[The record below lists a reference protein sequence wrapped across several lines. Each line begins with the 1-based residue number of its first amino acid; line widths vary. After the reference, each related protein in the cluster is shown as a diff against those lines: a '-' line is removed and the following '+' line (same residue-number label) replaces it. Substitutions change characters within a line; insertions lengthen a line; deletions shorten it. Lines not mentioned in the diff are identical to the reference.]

1 MFTFGTIL
9 KQLREEKG
17 ITQQQL
23 SELLHV
29 GRPTVAGYETKGKEP
44 DFDKIVWLAEYF
56 DVTVDYLLGKTK
68 ERKQAK
74 KSTPNSDELEI
85 LKRKFVKYGIIKEDE
100 DLTSE
105 QLDDYLKKLSTII
118 NAFKD

>member
-1 MFTFGTIL
+1 MFTFGTRL

-23 SELLHV
+23 SDLLHV

-44 DFDKIVWLAEYF
+44 DFEKIVWLAEYF
-56 DVTVDYLLGKTK
+56 DVTVDYLLGKTN
-68 ERKQAK
+68 ERKNTK
-74 KSTPNSDELEI
+74 KSIPGSEELEI
-85 LKRKFVKYGIIKEDE
+85 LKRKFIKHGIIKEGE

-105 QLDDYLKKLSTII
+105 QLDDYLKKLSAII
-118 NAFKD
+118 SAFKD